1 MFLPDMVQDSDL
13 LYVWTHGDKSSVHR
27 QFQAPWKRREGA
39 MHASRLELCLVFSLI
54 VFQATPDE
62 NLWPSRSK
70 SVRSQVSKAL
80 FYVWTVTL
88 VRMRKWICTD
98 DTRTFRLHASKGSAM
113 VSQSPGLPDLLRRP
127 SKLVDCGCH

>member
-39 MHASRLELCLVFSLI
+39 THASRLEFCIVFSLI

-62 NLWPSRSK
+62 NLWPSHSK
-70 SVRSQVSKAL
+70 SARSQVSKAL

-88 VRMRKWICTD
+88 VHMRGWICTD
-98 DTRTFRLHASKGSAM
+98 DTRTFCLQVKGRRWHLSRRVCRTCSAAP
-113 VSQSPGLPDLLRRP
+113 V
-127 SKLVDCGCH
+127 